1 MLAVAT
7 VQTAE
12 LQTAEKSFWAVV
24 DEWLKWLKEEKDK
37 KDRTLKVYRYN
48 MGVFKA
54 WLDAENIETP
64 TRQDIKNW
72 KTAMTNNGWSISTK
86 NLYLTTVRNFYKWLA
101 DEHGIENIAAGVVGW
116 KNSKEHKRGTLNI
129 EEMKELINIVD
140 PVAEQKITNEKAK
153 LEAVQKEAKEN
164 GRNFNFVGLIKRYEK
179 NVRLQAL
186 RDKAILSAL
195 MAGGLRT
202 IEISRLTIA
211 DIDTVGGVCYLYVLG
226 KGRDERE
233 SVKISRKAEK
243 VIRTWLDAREAVD
256 VVSDDSPLF
265 CSVSNNSFG
274 EILSSLS
281 ISRLVKEYLRAA
293 GLKEKEY
300 KTETKKGKIKRKPIV
315 AHSLRASMATNAFK
329 KGAKL
334 DQVQQQL
341 RHKNITTTMIYLE
354 EAEKECNPCSDL
366 VSDAIFC

>member
-7 VQTAE
+7 VQTGGE
-12 LQTAEKSFWAVV
+12 LQTAEKTFWAVV
-24 DEWLKWLKEEKDK
+24 DEWLKWLKEEKEK

-54 WLDAENIETP
+54 WLDAENIEAP

-72 KTAMTNNGWSISTK
+72 KTAMTNNGWSVSTK
-86 NLYLTTVRNFYKWLA
+86 NLYLATVRNFYKWLA

-116 KNSKEHKRGTLNI
+116 KNSKEHKRGVLSI
-129 EEMKELINIVD
+129 EEMKDLLNVVE
-140 PVAEQKITNEKAK
+140 PVAAEKIANEKAR
-153 LEAVQKEAKEN
+153 LEAVQKKAQAES
-164 GRNFNFVGLIKRYEK
+164 RNFNFTGLIKRYEK
-179 NVRLQAL
+179 NMRLQAL

-202 IEISRLTIA
+202 IEVTRLTVA
-211 DIDTVGGVCYLYVLG
+211 DIDTECGVCYLYVLG

-233 SVKISRKAEK
+233 AVKISRKAER
-243 VIRTWLDAREAVD
+243 VIRAWLDAREAVD
-256 VVSDDSPLF
+256 IVSNDSPLF

-274 EILSSLS
+274 ESLSSLS

-300 KTETKKGKIKRKPIV
+300 EADGCKAAKVKPVV
-315 AHSLRASMATNAFK
+315 AHSLTASMATNAFR

-334 DQVQQQL
+334 DDVKQQL
-341 RHKNITTTMIYLE
+341 RHQNITTTMIYLE
-354 EAEKECNPCSDL
+354 EAKKSCNPCSDL
-366 VSDAIFC
+366 ISDAIF